1 MGNQGNGLASGPGGG
16 PGSCPSSGPST
27 GPGSSPGSVI
37 AAYRHGLAAIIVTL
51 AVLMPPARHMLE
63 ASMVFHMLLQFPVL
77 VLAGALLASQI
88 SMAWRARVAAW
99 NMHGITGL
107 AFVALIAALGMVP
120 RLLDLALTDTRVE
133 AMKCVALVLCG
144 IALRLSWRP
153 AGIVVQGFFLGNVLP
168 MMAIAGS
175 LYVDTPVRLCNAY
188 RLDEQWW
195 VGQGLTWLAA
205 GLGALWLARA
215 GWRFTREDSPGL
227 RA

>member
-1 MGNQGNGLASGPGGG
+1 M
-16 PGSCPSSGPST
+16 
-27 GPGSSPGSVI
+27 
-37 AAYRHGLAAIIVTL
+37 AAYRQGMAAVVLAL
-51 AVLMPPARHMLE
+51 AVLLPPMRHALE
-63 ASMVFHMLLQFPVL
+63 AGMALHMLLQFPVL
-77 VLAGALLASQI
+77 VLAGAMLAGQV

-99 NMHGITGL
+99 NVHGITGL

-133 AMKCVALVLCG
+133 VMKCAALVLCG

-175 LYVDTPVRLCNAY
+175 LYADAPVRLCNAY